1 MRACFYI
8 YLRGAM
14 SPLISA
20 KELASVLADVLIIDC
35 RHDLANPQA
44 GRAAYAA
51 GHLPNAHFLHLD
63 EHLSG
68 LKTGRNGR
76 HPLPDPQTLAD
87 VLASIGA
94 SRFRNIVAYDAQG
107 GIYAA
112 RLWWLLRWLGHDQV
126 QVLDGGLGAWQGD
139 LTQVLP
145 MAAPSQFTFEL
156 RPELMVDV
164 NTLLANIAQPIFTVV
179 DARSPSRFKGVGE
192 TLDPVGGHI
201 PGAINR
207 FFQDNLQADGRFK
220 LPTELHAEWQVVLSG
235 AKASSSVQQCGSG
248 VTACHNLLALEVAG
262 LSGARLYAG
271 SWSEWCADPQR
282 PTSV

>member
-1 MRACFYI
+1 MN
-8 YLRGAM
+8 
-14 SPLISA
+14 PLISA
-20 KELASVLADVLIIDC
+20 SQLQEQQADVLLIDC
-35 RHDLANPQA
+35 RHDLSNPQA
-44 GRAAYAA
+44 GRLAYAE
-51 GHLPNAHFLHLD
+51 GHLPGAYFLHLD
-63 EHLSG
+63 DDLSG
-68 LKTGRNGR
+68 LKTGKNGR
-76 HPLPDPQTLAD
+76 HPLPDPQVLAD
-87 VLASIGA
+87 KLASLGA

-112 RLWWLLRWLGHDQV
+112 RLWWLMRWLGHDQV
-126 QVLDGGLGAWQGD
+126 QVLDGGLSAWQGD

-145 MAAPSQFTFEL
+145 KAAPSQFTFEL

-164 NTLLANIAQPIFTVV
+164 NALLANMAQPIFTVV
-179 DARSPSRFKGVGE
+179 DARSPSRFKGEGE

-220 LPTELHAEWQVVLSG
+220 LATELNAEWQAVLSG
-235 AKASSSVQQCGSG
+235 VKASNSVQQCGSG

-271 SWSEWCADPQR
+271 SWSEWCADPLR
-282 PTSV
+282 PILI